1 MYFIYDEQNYLKEKI
16 DSTKMIALYEKQK
29 KIYDQYGIPNYIILV
44 DYINEYDDDEEDIS
58 DCAENLIKYITER
71 FEKVQMWKTILTL
84 FSMKNGIIFIA
95 P

>member
-71 FEKVQMWKTILTL
+71 FEKVKMWKTILTL